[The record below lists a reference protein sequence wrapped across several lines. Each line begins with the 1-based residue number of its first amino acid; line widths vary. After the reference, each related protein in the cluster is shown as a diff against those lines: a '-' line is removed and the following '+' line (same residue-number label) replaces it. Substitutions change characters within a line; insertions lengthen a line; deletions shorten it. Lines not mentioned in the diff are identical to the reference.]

1 MKRIDGKAS
10 QTQGTA
16 RAKALWLAR
25 GWSVEEM
32 KQGKYIWDKQSDKES
47 GTGHT
52 GSWEPHGGFSQ
63 VPSQSYNGG

>member
-1 MKRIDGKAS
+1 MEKHPRHKERQVQRPYG
-10 QTQGTA
+10 
-16 RAKALWLAR
+16 WLEV
-25 GWSVEEM
+25 GVFEEM

-63 VPSQSYNGG
+63 VPSQSYNEG